1 MIKSSKADNTNK
13 ASSGKVVLAPNR
25 SLGGS
30 KVSGHLFFL
39 LGVFDAVCKAYGIPY
54 VLANHSAWDAVKYGH
69 YHEKLYDTTVMLER
83 DQFERLLDVSF
94 PAENHKIVPED
105 ESKEG
110 LTARFI
116 DTNSVLIDYRN
127 PERYAQPA
135 VGIGIVVAQVDGEVA
150 RVKNVKGKTV
160 EMPAELFEDI
170 VSVVF
175 QGSEFPLFA
184 DIDAYF
190 AAVATA
196 DWRNHMWP
204 YRIPD
209 DCLELVY
216 CGYVP
221 YERFMKQRVVKK
233 SLSSRRRKLRAKYKD
248 WLDEKYEPARQETI
262 REELYLQRT
271 SDRFAL
277 WEKYYPQKQE
287 LFELAE
293 AAKREAEE
301 AAGWEAAADA
311 QEARAQ
317 EAAETEAAVGCGI
330 GAAAV
335 TGEPEA
341 RQAEEPAGLPLDR
354 EAQRQVPSASR
365 AFVGAGAAAAGGFA
379 GASRF
384 AGAAYGEDPEA
395 DAEKAG
401 DDEGVEQMPGIS
413 DDIGTEEELEPLA
426 LLDGSGA
433 ADGSAARMNP
443 QSVGGN
449 VGGGTLG
456 TEALEAAEEP
466 AEEPVELSSAEEL
479 ELRLKPFLS
488 KVEYYYKKGLGFSF
502 DEDVL
507 QLALPILRK
516 RHGDGYVEKL
526 LKMMPEEY
534 RTESVED
541 ILRANGVDHPLLRDG
556 QTAGPTDSRAV
567 AGPVDQGGESLES

>member
-1 MIKSSKADNTNK
+1 MNK
-13 ASSGKVVLAPNR
+13 ASSDKVVLAPNR

-39 LGVFDAVCKAYGIPY
+39 LGVFDVVCKAQGIRY

-127 PERYAQPA
+127 PERYAQPV
-135 VGIGIVVAQVDGEVA
+135 VGIGIVVADVDGEVA

-160 EMPAELFEDI
+160 EMPAALFEDI
-170 VSVVF
+170 VPVAF

-209 DCLELVY
+209 DCLELMY

-221 YERFMKQRVVKK
+221 YERFLKQRVVKK
-233 SLSSRRRKLRAKYKD
+233 SLSSRHRKLRAKYKA
-248 WLDEKYEPARQETI
+248 WIDEKYEPARQETI

-271 SDRFAL
+271 GDRFAL

-293 AAKREAEE
+293 AAEREAEE
-301 AAGWEAAADA
+301 AAVERESAERETAADGQEARVQEAAGTEAAA
-311 QEARAQ
+311 
-317 EAAETEAAVGCGI
+317 GCGA
-330 GAAAV
+330 GAAAAA
-335 TGEPEA
+335 GEPGA
-341 RQAEEPAGLPLDR
+341 GQAEGPAGLPLDR
-354 EAQRQVPSASR
+354 KAPRRVPPASGV
-365 AFVGAGAAAAGGFA
+365 FVDAGAAAAGGFA
-379 GASRF
+379 K
-384 AGAAYGEDPEA
+384 AGGFPEATDGEDPEA
-395 DAEKAG
+395 DAGEGGG
-401 DDEGVEQMPGIS
+401 DEDVEQMPGIS
-413 DDIGTEEELEPLA
+413 DDIGTEEELEPLVS
-426 LLDGSGA
+426 LDGSGTA
-433 ADGSAARMNP
+433 VGTTARTNAQP
-443 QSVGGN
+443 VGGN
-449 VGGGTLG
+449 ASGGTSG
-456 TEALEAAEEP
+456 AEASEVVEEP
-466 AEEPVELSSAEEL
+466 AEELVELSSAEEL
-479 ELRLKPFLS
+479 ELRLEPFLS

-502 DEDVL
+502 DEDIL
-507 QLALPILRK
+507 QLALPILRE
-516 RHGDGYVEKL
+516 RHGEGYVEKL

-541 ILRANGVDHPLLRDG
+541 ILRANGVDHPLLRGG
-556 QTAGPTDSRAV
+556 QTADPTDSRAA
-567 AGPVDQGGESLES
+567 AGLVDQGEESPES

>member
-1 MIKSSKADNTNK
+1 MNK
-13 ASSGKVVLAPNR
+13 ASSSKVILAPNR

-83 DQFERLLDVSF
+83 NQFERLLDVSF

-160 EMPAELFEDI
+160 EMPAALFEDI
-170 VSVVF
+170 VPVAF
-175 QGSEFPLFA
+175 QGAEFPLFA

-293 AAKREAEE
+293 AAERESAERD
-301 AAGWEAAADA
+301 AAADRL
-311 QEARAQ
+311 EARVQ
-317 EAAETEAAVGCGI
+317 EAAETESAAGYGTT
-330 GAAAV
+330 AAAAA
-335 TGEPEA
+335 GELGA
-341 RQAEEPAGLPLDR
+341 GQAEEPAGLSLDQ
-354 EAQRQVPSASR
+354 EVPRQVPSASG
-365 AFVGAGAAAAGGFA
+365 AFVGASAAAAGGFA
-379 GASRF
+379 GASGF
-384 AGAAYGEDPEA
+384 LGAADGKDPEA
-395 DAEKAG
+395 DAEEAG
-401 DDEGVEQMPGIS
+401 DDEDVEQMPGIS
-413 DDIGTEEELEPLA
+413 DGIGTEEELEPLA
-426 LLDGSGA
+426 SFDGSGP
-433 ADGSAARMNP
+433 ADGSTARLNP

-456 TEALEAAEEP
+456 AEASESVEEP

-502 DEDVL
+502 DEDIL
-507 QLALPILRK
+507 QLALPILRE

-541 ILRANGVDHPLLRDG
+541 ILRANGVDHPLLRDE

-567 AGPVDQGGESLES
+567 AGPVDPGGESLES